1 MRYRVY
7 SLILNVSNFDFFF
20 FFQAED
26 GIRDIGVT
34 GVRRVLF
41 RSGIVSAPIAWLS
54 QPDSAFWGV
63 VFVGVWKYFPF
74 VVVIVLARLQVIP
87 QDLYEA
93 ARIDGAGAVSRFLDI
108 DRKSVV

>member
-1 MRYRVY
+1 MYVPALRADVVQVA
-7 SLILNVSNFDFFF
+7 LPL
-20 FFQAED
+20 A
-26 GIRDIGVT
+26 
-34 GVRRVLF
+34 
-41 RSGIVSAPIAWLS
+41 IAWLS

-93 ARIDGAGAVSRFLDI
+93 ADLLVKEKLQ
-108 DRKSVV
+108 DRMRDVAKKLHPEATTRPAPSPTTREGS